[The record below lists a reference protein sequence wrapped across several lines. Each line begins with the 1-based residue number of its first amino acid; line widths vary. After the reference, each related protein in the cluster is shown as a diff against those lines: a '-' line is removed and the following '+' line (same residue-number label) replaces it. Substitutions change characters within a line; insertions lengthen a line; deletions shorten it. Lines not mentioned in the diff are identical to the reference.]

1 MSTDL
6 RQVPRL
12 QHKERNQRRECEASR
27 VYQLTENTPLPSQ
40 KAVLTVAANKKQL
53 VSIICNDI
61 VKNAPFCCRHT
72 STSKLEITGSSNV
85 PTEIHRGVVI
95 ARPDIATSHE
105 EADNITVQQAV
116 MCAKEK
122 SNTMV
127 VLVFV
132 LLPYHYME
140 SLACLMFLSSPL
152 QQRSLVDIK
161 GTVQIHQSIIPD

>member
-1 MSTDL
+1 M
-6 RQVPRL
+6 
-12 QHKERNQRRECEASR
+12 
-27 VYQLTENTPLPSQ
+27 TENTPLPSQ

-61 VKNAPFCCRHT
+61 VKDASFCCRHT
-72 STSKLEITGSSNV
+72 STNKLEITGSSNV

-116 MCAKEK
+116 RCAKEK

-127 VLVFV
+127 VLADDTC
-132 LLPYHYME
+132 LCAAPLSLHGE
-140 SLACLMFLSSPL
+140 SCLSNVSEFSTSAKVTRRHQRHCPNSSVNH
-152 QQRSLVDIK
+152 S
-161 GTVQIHQSIIPD
+161 